1 MENEKYMKE
10 LPPQLGRVFV
20 SEISVILTE
29 MKKDPSKRYLDSSE
43 LPHTHSTEERRY
55 LITALSI
62 LVQYSLYNTNYY

>member
-20 SEISVILTE
+20 SEISLILTE

-43 LPHTHSTEERRY
+43 LPHTHRHTGRNHVFQLLVY
-55 LITALSI
+55 LL
-62 LVQYSLYNTNYY
+62 YS